1 MSIRSRLER
10 LERWR
15 PGRISIWQVLSGNTD
30 MEDLNNVNKPLLQ
43 QALDCDPARDV
54 IEERIAAVADPAR
67 PLPSTGSPGP
77 LPTNQEDDRA

>member
-15 PGRISIWQVLSGNTD
+15 PGRISIWQVLRGNTD
-30 MEDLNNVNKPLLQ
+30 MADLNDVDKALLQ

-54 IEERIAAVADPAR
+54 IEERIAAVADPAP
-67 PLPSTGSPGP
+67 PLPSPGSPGP
-77 LPTNQEDDRA
+77 PPLNQEGDQD